1 MIEVNDLS
9 KAYKIYDNPVDRLK
23 QSLLRGKKKYYKE
36 FWPIKNVSFTVEQGE
51 IVGIV
56 GANGSGKSTLL
67 QLICGILQPTSG
79 SVTATGRVAALLELG
94 AGFNPEF
101 SGHDN
106 LFMNAALL
114 GLTQQEIKD
123 RYDDI
128 VNFAG
133 IGEFLFQPV
142 KTYSS
147 GMVVRLAFAI
157 SSFVDADILVV
168 DEALAVGDAG
178 FQAKCLERMERL
190 MRQGTTV
197 LLVTHD
203 VQLIKRYCNRVLY
216 FKRGTLVYDGLP
228 EEGTEIY
235 LAETRERASATHQIE
250 RTQILEADC
259 SIGFTTKIGCITS
272 VLLSSRGEFGRS
284 IVVRQGE
291 RLMLEV
297 KANITEELKHPR
309 IQMTVRDGRGYNL
322 FGFNNYYEKKIL
334 TADSKGNIAVRYS
347 FDANLQAGDYAITVR
362 LDDVD
367 NVHHVN
373 LIDKQVGVVDFI
385 VTATEKC
392 FDAVINLNGRCEVI
406 A

>member
-1 MIEVNDLS
+1 MIEVNELS
-9 KAYKIYDNPVDRLK
+9 KAYKIYDNPADRLK
-23 QSLLRGKKKYYKE
+23 QSILRGRKKYYKE

-128 VNFAG
+128 VGFAG

-216 FKRGTLVYDGLP
+216 FKKGALVYDGLP

-250 RTQILEADC
+250 RTQILETDS
-259 SIGFTTKIGCITS
+259 SISFTTKLGCITFAQ
-272 VLLSSRGEFGRS
+272 LSSHGEPGKS
-284 IVVRQGE
+284 VTVRQGE
-291 RLMLEV
+291 RLMLDV
-297 KANITEELKHPR
+297 KANITGELKHPR
-309 IQMTVRDGRGYNL
+309 IQMTVRDVRGYNL

-347 FDANLQAGDYAITVR
+347 FDANLQTGDYAITVR

-373 LIDKQVGVVDFI
+373 LIDKQVGVVDFT